1 MAYTTSKAFGR
12 YVKQDIAK
20 QPHSILSFTQYHIHV
35 HVSSKNLLEMIY
47 STVLRTVSSYLV
59 DTKLYS
65 IIGWILNS
73 YFQSGNYYLLHKY
86 YPLHRKEMSLN
97 FFDVH
102 G

>member
-20 QPHSILSFTQYHIHV
+20 QSHWILSFTQYHTRTCKFKELIG
-35 HVSSKNLLEMIY
+35 NDFI
-47 STVLRTVSSYLV
+47 STVLRRSYIE
-59 DTKLYS
+59 TELYL

-73 YFQSGNYYLLHKY
+73 YFQSGNYYLLHNY
-86 YPLHRKEMSLN
+86 YPLHSKEMSLN

-102 G
+102 V